1 MKMLLKLFLLNVIPV
16 FFSIS
21 NGFGQPRQIIAP
33 PEYGGNNNPP
43 PHIYFCNYIDST
55 GYLEGQNSLFIL
67 EKDNNEITVYVSTA
81 FPCLTKHVYYNIYRI
96 DSRGNKT
103 FEKSV
108 EMDTESDWRWFSKEI
123 AFNEAGTY
131 NVLVK
136 DEDNYP
142 IVSGV
147 VKISFSKMN

>member
-1 MKMLLKLFLLNVIPV
+1 MLLKLFLLKVILV

-21 NGFGQPRQIIAP
+21 NGFGQPRQTIAP

-43 PHIYFCNYIDST
+43 PHIYFYDYIDST
-55 GYLEGQNSLFIL
+55 GYLEGQKSLFTL
-67 EKDNNEITVYVSTA
+67 ANDNNEITIYVSTG

-96 DSRGNKT
+96 DSRRYKT

-123 AFNEAGTY
+123 AFSEAGTY
-131 NVLVK
+131 NVLVN

-142 IVSGV
+142 IVSGI
-147 VKISFSKMN
+147 VKISFGKMN

>member
-1 MKMLLKLFLLNVIPV
+1 MKTLLKLFLLSTILII
-16 FFSIS
+16 FSINS
-21 NGFGQPRQIIAP
+21 GFGQPRQTVAP
-33 PEYGGNNNPP
+33 PEYGGDNNPP
-43 PHIYFCNYIDST
+43 PHIYFCDYVDST
-55 GYLEGQNSLFIL
+55 GYFEGQKSLFTF
-67 EKDNNEITVYVSTA
+67 EKDNNEITVCVSTG
-81 FPCLTKHVYYNIYRI
+81 FPCLTKHVYYNIYKI
-96 DSRGNKT
+96 DNRGNKT

-131 NVLVK
+131 NVLVN

-147 VKISFSKMN
+147 VKISFGKMN

>member
-1 MKMLLKLFLLNVIPV
+1 MKSLLKLFLINIILI

-21 NGFGQPRQIIAP
+21 NEFGQPRQTMAP
-33 PEYGGNNNPP
+33 PEYGGDNNPP
-43 PHIYFCNYIDST
+43 PHIYFCNYVDST
-55 GYLEGQNSLFIL
+55 DYLEEQKSLFTL
-67 EKDNNEITVYVSTA
+67 KNDNNEITVCVSTG
-81 FPCLTKHVYYNIYRI
+81 FPCLTKHVYYNIYKI
-96 DSRGNKT
+96 DSQGNKT

-108 EMDTESDWRWFSKEI
+108 EMDTESVWRWFSKEI

-131 NVLVK
+131 NVLVN

-147 VKISFSKMN
+147 VKISFVKMK